1 MIYDAPM
8 RTGSLA
14 GIALASL
21 LTGACVAPLSDSS
34 APGVAVG
41 GSSALVDMFARV
53 GTETGVPAELLATMS
68 YVGTRLR
75 FVSAEEHGR
84 TTLGLLGLSRDD
96 LLAGAALAGI
106 TDHAALTEPEASVR
120 AGAAL
125 LKSRDPSAR
134 TLGDFLS
141 LFDGDERTALTDA
154 LIRGSD
160 GRDASGNRVTIAA
173 RPELDAHA
181 GLGTVEQGL
190 GNADY
195 GPASWSPAYAGNY
208 AVGNRTKVSHIVIHD
223 TEGSYAGTISWF
235 KDPAAN
241 VSAHY
246 VIKSSTGAITQMVKE
261 KDTAWHDACFNTTTV
276 GIEHEGYA
284 AHPEQWFT
292 EPMYVASAKLTAYLA
307 DKYSIPKERGFI
319 VGHGEAPDCS
329 DHTDPGPGWNWA
341 HYIDL
346 VKTGGAPT
354 FLAGDAVI
362 DAPTALVSGETATV
376 TITIT
381 NNGNVAW
388 DLDLTRV
395 GTALPQDRES
405 AIFLDGDWVSPS
417 RPTGVDARVVPGATG
432 TFTFDIVAPNVR
444 EVEVVDEAFQL
455 VQDGGAWFGPE
466 MHVVFSVAPKG
477 DSGGCSATGGGS
489 AGTACAM
496 LLLGVLGLSRPRR
509 RRRRAVRGL

>member
-8 RTGSLA
+8 RTGTLA

-21 LTGACVAPLSDSS
+21 LLGACVAPLSDGS
-34 APGVAVG
+34 APRVVVG
-41 GSSALVDMFARV
+41 GSSSLVGVFERV
-53 GTETGVPAELLATMS
+53 GAETGVPAELLATMS

-75 FVSAEEHGR
+75 FVSATEHGR
-84 TTLGLLGLSRDD
+84 TTLGLLGMSREELS
-96 LLAGAALAGI
+96 AGAALAGV
-106 TDHAALTEPEASVR
+106 TDRAAATEPEASVR
-120 AGAAL
+120 AGAAF

-134 TLGDFLS
+134 TLSEFLS
-141 LFDGDERTALTDA
+141 LFDDEERTALTEALVRGIDGHDA
-154 LIRGSD
+154 T
-160 GRDASGNRVTIAA
+160 GNRVTIAA
-173 RPELDAHA
+173 RPELDANA
-181 GLGTVEQGL
+181 GLGTTQQAL
-190 GNADY
+190 GGADY
-195 GPASWSPAYAGNY
+195 GPATWSAAYSGNY
-208 AVGNRTKVSHIVIHD
+208 TAGNRTKVDHIVIHD
-223 TEGSYAGTISWF
+223 TEGSYAGSISWF
-235 KDPAAN
+235 KDPTAK

-261 KDTAWHDACFNTTTV
+261 KDVAWHDKCFNSTTI

-292 EPMYVASAKLTAYLA
+292 EPMYIESAKLSAYLA
-307 DKYSIPKERGFI
+307 DKYNIPKEHGFI

-329 DHTDPGPGWNWA
+329 DHSDPGPGWNWA

-354 FLAGDAVI
+354 FLAGDPTI
-362 DAPTALVSGETATV
+362 DAPTTLVSGETATV

-381 NNGNVAW
+381 NTGNVAW

-395 GTALPQDRES
+395 GTAAPQDRDS
-405 AIFLDGDWVSPS
+405 AVFLDGDWLSPT
-417 RPTGVDARVVPGATG
+417 RATGVDARVAPGETG
-432 TFTFDIVAPNVR
+432 TFTFEIVAPEVR
-444 EVEVVDEAFQL
+444 ETTVMDEGFML
-455 VQDGGAWFGPE
+455 VQDSATWFGPE

-477 DSGGCSATGGGS
+477 DSSGCSAAGGGS

-496 LLLGVLGLSRPRR
+496 LLLGVFASR

>member
-1 MIYDAPM
+1 M
-8 RTGSLA
+8 A

-21 LTGACVAPLSDSS
+21 LAGACVAPLSDST
-34 APGVAVG
+34 APRVAIG
-41 GSSALVDMFARV
+41 GSSALVDMFTRV
-53 GTETGVPAELLATMS
+53 GTDTGVPPELLATMS

-75 FVSAEEHGR
+75 FVSATEHGR
-84 TTLGLLGLSRDD
+84 TTLGLLGMSPED
-96 LLAGAALAGI
+96 LAAGAARAGI
-106 TDHAALTEPEASVR
+106 PDQLARTEPEASVR

-125 LKSRDPSAR
+125 LVSRDPSAR
-134 TLGDFLS
+134 TLADFLS
-141 LFDGDERTALTDA
+141 LFDDDERAALTAA
-154 LIRGSD
+154 LVRGVD
-160 GRDASGNRVTIAA
+160 GHDASGNRVTIAA
-173 RPELDAHA
+173 RPDLDPDA
-181 GLGTVEQGL
+181 GFGTTVQGL

-195 GPASWSPAYAGNY
+195 GPASWSPAYSGNFG
-208 AVGNRTKVSHIVIHD
+208 VGSRTKVDHIVIHD

-261 KDTAWHDACFNTTTV
+261 KDVAWHDACFNTTTV

-284 AHPEQWFT
+284 ANPDQWFT
-292 EPMYVASAKLTAYLA
+292 EPMYIASAKLTAYLA
-307 DKYSIPKERGFI
+307 DKYAIPKEHGFI

-354 FLAGDAVI
+354 FLAGDATI

-395 GTALPQDRES
+395 GTALPQDRAS
-405 AIFLDGDWVSPS
+405 AIFLDGDWLSPS
-417 RPTGVDARVVPGATG
+417 RATGVDARVEPGATG
-432 TFTFDIVAPNVR
+432 TFTFDIVAPDVH
-444 EVEVVDEAFQL
+444 EVQVVDEAFQL
-455 VQDGGAWFGPE
+455 VQDGAAWFGPE
-466 MHVVFSVAPKG
+466 MHVVFSVTPNG

-489 AGTACAM
+489 AGTVCAM
-496 LLLGVLGLSRPRR
+496 LLLGVLSSR

>member
-1 MIYDAPM
+1 M
-8 RTGSLA
+8 RTVA
-14 GIALASL
+14 GIALAAL
-21 LTGACVAPLSDSS
+21 LTGACVAPLSEDN
-34 APGVAVG
+34 APRAAIG

-75 FVSAEEHGR
+75 FVSATEHGR
-84 TTLGLLGLSRDD
+84 TTLGLLGLSRDE

-106 TDHAALTEPEASVR
+106 TDRAALTEPEASVR

-125 LKSRDPSAR
+125 LASRDPSAR
-134 TLGDFLS
+134 TLADFLS
-141 LFDGDERTALTDA
+141 LFDDDERAALTAA
-154 LIRGSD
+154 LARGID
-160 GRDASGNRVTIAA
+160 GHDASGHRVTIAA
-173 RPELDAHA
+173 RPELDLDA
-181 GLGTVEQGL
+181 GLGTVVQGL
-190 GNADY
+190 GSADY
-195 GPASWSPAYAGNY
+195 GPATWSAAYSGNY
-208 AVGNRTKVSHIVIHD
+208 AAGNRTKVDHIVIHD

-261 KDTAWHDACFNTTTV
+261 KDVAWHDACFNSTTV

-292 EPMYVASAKLTAYLA
+292 EPMYIASAKLTAYLA
-307 DKYSIPKERGFI
+307 DKYGVPKERGFI

-354 FLAGDAVI
+354 LLASDAII
-362 DAPTALVSGETATV
+362 DAPTALVSGETAIV
-376 TITIT
+376 TITIK
-381 NNGNVAW
+381 NDGNVAW

-395 GTALPQDRES
+395 GTALPQDRDS
-405 AIFLDGDWVSPS
+405 AIFLDGDWLSPS
-417 RPTGVDARVVPGATG
+417 RATGVDARVEPGATG
-432 TFTFDIVAPNVR
+432 TFTFEIVAPDVR

-455 VQDGGAWFGPE
+455 VQDGGSWFGPE

-477 DSGGCSATGGGS
+477 DSGGCSAAGGGS

-496 LLLGVLGLSRPRR
+496 VLLGVLSVSTSR